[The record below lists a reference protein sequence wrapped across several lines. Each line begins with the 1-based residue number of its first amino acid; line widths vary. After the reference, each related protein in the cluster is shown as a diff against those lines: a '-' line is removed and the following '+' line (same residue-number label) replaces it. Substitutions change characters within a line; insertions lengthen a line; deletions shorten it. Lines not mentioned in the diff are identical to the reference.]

1 MTRTHLS
8 SARLFGACAAGL
20 LVGGLSLSGCASDD
34 ASAPTTTATATA
46 TSVSTPSEGTGSAV
60 ASTPSTAASS
70 ADATPSSAM
79 EVGDASPSVTATVA
93 APTESLKKASTAE
106 LPTTLAG
113 LKGQLFEQDA
123 NTSVG
128 QYTGTTEDQMLVAT
142 LTKGQQRSAALAL
155 LSEPVT
161 EGHTTCGTI
170 QTTGLVGCYLWLDGG
185 NIQLFG
191 SNKTTTAE
199 LRSDAEELWDS
210 LS

>member
-8 SARLFGACAAGL
+8 SARLFGACVAGL

-46 TSVSTPSEGTGSAV
+46 TSASTPSEGAGSDV
-60 ASTPSTAASS
+60 ASTPSTAA
-70 ADATPSSAM
+70 ATPSSAM

-191 SNKTTTAE
+191 SNQTTTAE

>member
-8 SARLFGACAAGL
+8 SARLFGACVAGL

-46 TSVSTPSEGTGSAV
+46 TSVSTPSEAAGSAV
-60 ASTPSTAASS
+60 ASTPSTAA
-70 ADATPSSAM
+70 ATPSSAM

-191 SNKTTTAE
+191 SNQTTTAE